1 MATLERNVLIRR
13 LRLLL
18 ATLALASPLA
28 IATRLQPSPSGLGTH
43 QQLGLP
49 PCTIRV
55 LWGIR
60 CPSCG
65 MTTSWAYAVRGQW
78 GEALQANASGL
89 LLAVACAAAVLVM
102 ASATFVGRWPSRS
115 WMVAGLWSVSVIWLI
130 ALAEW
135 AYRLLG

>member
-1 MATLERNVLIRR
+1 
-13 LRLLL
+13 
-18 ATLALASPLA
+18 
-28 IATRLQPSPSGLGTH
+28 
-43 QQLGLP
+43 
-49 PCTIRV
+49 
-55 LWGIR
+55 
-60 CPSCG
+60 
-65 MTTSWAYAVRGQW
+65 MTTSWTYAVRGQW
-78 GEALQANASGL
+78 GEALQANTSGL